1 MKLKNA
7 AFFALV
13 GTAMWTVLTAV
24 NFVRSLSGVTG
35 GYLPAVGL
43 LTSFV
48 EFIAA
53 LSLLIFFGVFYS
65 RES

>member
-7 AFFALV
+7 AFFAV
-13 GTAMWTVLTAV
+13 IGTAMWTVLTAV
-24 NFVRSLSGVTG
+24 IFIRNLSGVMG

-48 EFIAA
+48 QFIAA
-53 LSLLIFFGVFYS
+53 LSLLIFFGAFYS
-65 RES
+65 RE